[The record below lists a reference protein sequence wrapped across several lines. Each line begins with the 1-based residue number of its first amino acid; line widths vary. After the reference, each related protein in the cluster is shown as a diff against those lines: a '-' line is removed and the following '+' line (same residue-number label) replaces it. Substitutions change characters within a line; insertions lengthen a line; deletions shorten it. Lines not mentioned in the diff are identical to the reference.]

1 MLKAS
6 FQKYRLHFKEPSG
19 TSRGILLDKDTYFIR
34 IGEEGA
40 ETCFGLG
47 ECALFRGLSAEDRPD
62 YEEKLREVC
71 NRIAEIEIA
80 SLQEWSSIRFG
91 VEMAFADLR
100 QGGKRIYFPSAFS
113 AGEAGIEINGLI
125 WMGDRETMLQRIRAK
140 LDAGFHCIKVKIGAI
155 DFQSELDL
163 LKFIRRRFGREDVEL
178 RVDANGAFAPET
190 ALERLDALAKYDL
203 HSIEQPIRQGQWRE
217 MARLCARTPVPIAL
231 DEELIGVN
239 DAGQKRELLEAI
251 RPRYIILKPALAGG
265 FSGTE
270 EWIRLAEVRGIGWWV
285 TSALESNIGLSAL
298 AQWTYG
304 LQNPMPQGLGTG
316 LLYTNNIPSPLQL
329 TGERLY
335 YRPQRM
341 WDLSSIS

>member
-1 MLKAS
+1 M
-6 FQKYRLHFKEPSG
+6 
-19 TSRGILLDKDTYFIR
+19 
-34 IGEEGA
+34 
-40 ETCFGLG
+40 
-47 ECALFRGLSAEDRPD
+47 
-62 YEEKLREVC
+62 
-71 NRIAEIEIA
+71 
-80 SLQEWSSIRFG
+80 
-91 VEMAFADLR
+91 
-100 QGGKRIYFPSAFS
+100 
-113 AGEAGIEINGLI
+113 
-125 WMGDRETMLQRIRAK
+125 
-140 LDAGFHCIKVKIGAI
+140 
-155 DFQSELDL
+155 
-163 LKFIRRRFGREDVEL
+163 KFIRRRFGREDVEL

-190 ALERLDALAKYDL
+190 ALECLDALAKYDL

-270 EWIRLAEVRGIGWWV
+270 EWIRLAEARGIGWWV

>member
-34 IGEEGA
+34 IWEEGA

-71 NRIAEIEIA
+71 NRIAEIETA

-217 MARLCARTPVPIAL
+217 MARLCART
-231 DEELIGVN
+231 
-239 DAGQKRELLEAI
+239 
-251 RPRYIILKPALAGG
+251 RYIILKPALAGG

-270 EWIRLAEVRGIGWWV
+270 EWIRLAEARGIGWWV

>member
-1 MLKAS
+1 MKAA
-6 FQKYRLHFKEPSG
+6 YTRYILDFKVPGG
-19 TSRGILLDKDTYFIR
+19 TSRGILTQKETWFVR
-34 IGEEGA
+34 IWHD
-40 ETCFGLG
+40 ETPWIFGIG
-47 ECALFRGLSAEDRPD
+47 ECALFRGLSADDRPG
-62 YEEKLREVC
+62 YEEKLK
-71 NRIAEIEIA
+71 EICEQIDTLDTV
-80 SLQEWSSIRFG
+80 SLRDWSSIRFG
-91 VEMAFADLR
+91 VETALLDLKNGGRRKICPGAFYE
-100 QGGKRIYFPSAFS
+100 GKQS
-113 AGEAGIEINGLI
+113 IEINGLI
-125 WMGDRETMLQRIRAK
+125 WMGDKEAMYSRIEEK
-140 LDAGFHCIKVKIGAI
+140 LTAGFRCVKLKIGAI
-155 DFQSELDL
+155 DFNSELEL
-163 LKFIRRRFGREDVEL
+163 LKSIRSRYGKDEIEL
-178 RVDANGAFAPET
+178 RVDANGAFLPSEAMFK
-190 ALERLDALAKYDL
+190 LDRLSRYDI

-270 EWIRLAEVRGIGWWV
+270 EWIRLAEARGIGWWV